1 MDGIILINKEK
12 KYTSHDVVAKVK
24 KILKVKVG
32 HTGTLDPNA
41 TGILPLLLGN
51 ATKISKYL
59 INHNKEYIAE
69 LKLGVKTDTADGE
82 GKVIAEKQ
90 VNLEE
95 IFENINESIQQ
106 ILNSF
111 VGKTLQ
117 KPPMYSA
124 IKVNGKKLY
133 EYARKNEKVE
143 VKSRQIEIYKMEL
156 IKLDLKEGKWFDNS
170 DIDKEIIPVVI
181 SNKLGDTY
189 KINSVF
195 STNVFLDENMTV
207 KEELT
212 FKVIGILKNKTYV
225 YTGGANHS
233 DCSIA
238 DLFIKTTPNDEI
250 VIMPNIFEKMPLY
263 WANNGMIIKT
273 NDYIETYKSIK
284 EKGIG
289 KISSLEDISKNNIN
303 NIFIYNEQKIYEF
316 IIVFVFIIMSIGGYN
331 TLANLEYKRLLT
343 IYYITGIT
351 WKKGIALLTIRNFI
365 IIVIPTIISSI
376 FSNKIVTYLRTLY
389 TYNEKNVYITVFIYI
404 GIFILTTA
412 VTVIGLRDKKPIEVL
427 REVD

>member
-41 TGILPLLLGN
+41 TGILPLLLVT

-156 IKLDLKEGKWFDNS
+156 IKLDLKENIIKFKVRCSKGTYIRTLCE
-170 DIDKEIIPVVI
+170 DIAEKLNTYGYMKELQRTEVGDFKIENAITIGELEELVNE
-181 SNKLGDTY
+181 NKLKD
-189 KINSVF
+189 KINEEALNIVNSKDRKYF
-195 STNVFLDENMTV
+195 IKIEELFMDKKIINLDED
-207 KEELT
+207 L
-212 FKVIGILKNKTYV
+212 LNKF
-225 YTGGANHS
+225 
-233 DCSIA
+233 
-238 DLFIKTTPNDEI
+238 L
-250 VIMPNIFEKMPLY
+250 
-263 WANNGMIIKT
+263 NGVMI
-273 NDYIETYKSIK
+273 
-284 EKGIG
+284 
-289 KISSLEDISKNNIN
+289 KNN
-303 NIFIYNEQKIYEF
+303 NIDGIYRIYN
-316 IIVFVFIIMSIGGYN
+316 
-331 TLANLEYKRLLT
+331 
-343 IYYITGIT
+343 
-351 WKKGIALLTIRNFI
+351 
-365 IIVIPTIISSI
+365 
-376 FSNKIVTYLRTLY
+376 
-389 TYNEKNVYITVFIYI
+389 KNNYI
-404 GIFILTTA
+404 GIGVNKNQKLKRD
-412 VTVIGLRDKKPIEVL
+412 VIV
-427 REVD
+427 